1 MAAAAAFL
9 RYKKMQYIALG
20 LAFTLSSVAWA
31 AQDAG
36 QLTEAERHA
45 LAAETE
51 VWTPV
56 PPVVNAAEGQIPSDA
71 IVLLDNE
78 LSQWQ
83 SVNTGEKAQWS
94 VVDGVLT
101 VKPGTGDIRTK
112 ESFCDIQLHL
122 EWRVGK
128 DRMDKE
134 GQLRNNSG
142 IFLQELYEIQIL
154 DSYQNST
161 YPNGQAGAVYKQTIP
176 LVNATRAPGE
186 WQVYDIIY
194 KAPRFDGET
203 RLSAGYVTVLH
214 NGVLVQNHTEI
225 AGTTEWIGPP
235 QVKAHGCL
243 PLKLQDH
250 GDSVSFRNL
259 WLRKL

>member
-1 MAAAAAFL
+1 MNYLLIGAALSLTMPA
-9 RYKKMQYIALG
+9 IAETDISKL
-20 LAFTLSSVAWA
+20 TD
-31 AQDAG
+31 AQ
-36 QLTEAERHA
+36 RHE
-45 LAAETE
+45 LAAKTE

-56 PPVVNAAEGQIPSDA
+56 PPVVTAPEGKAPSDA
-71 IVLLDNE
+71 ITLLDNS

-83 SVNTGEKAQWS
+83 SVNTGAQAQWTITE
-94 VVDGVLT
+94 GVLT
-101 VKPGTGDIRTK
+101 VKPGTGDIRTNA
-112 ESFCDIQLHL
+112 EFCDVQLHL
-122 EWRVGK
+122 EWRAGN

-154 DSYQNST
+154 DSYQNKT
-161 YPNGQAGAVYKQTIP
+161 YPNGQAGSVYKQTIP
-176 LVNATRAPGE
+176 LVNAMRPTGE
-186 WQVYDIIY
+186 WQHYDIIY
-194 KAPRFDGET
+194 IAPRFNGEQ
-203 RLSAGYVTVLH
+203 RISPGYITLLH

-225 AGTTEWIGPP
+225 TGTTEWIGQP

-250 GDSVSFRNL
+250 GDKVSFRNI